1 VSEIAALPFRP
12 DAVIFDMDGL
22 MIDSERVSIACWS
35 EASAAMGIA
44 LPDGFFLQMV
54 GLGDRDCERLLLQHI
69 DEARIASLFSNCHD
83 LYEARTQ
90 AGLPLRPGILELLDL
105 LKTHGVPRAVAT
117 STRQPRANRKLGASG
132 LLPYFDAV
140 VTSSDVQ
147 HPKPAP
153 DIYLLAIEK
162 LGLPAERLVVL
173 EDSCNGL
180 LAARDAG
187 LACVVTVSG
196 YTRDEDF
203 AAAALVVSSLGDPGG
218 LRCRARYLR
227 TVLPGSWS
235 DYPSRSIPPPDSE
248 R

>member
-1 VSEIAALPFRP
+1 MSEIAALPFRP

-153 DIYLLAIEK
+153 DIYLLAAQQ
-162 LGLPAERLVVL
+162 LGKDPARCLAL
-173 EDSCNGL
+173 EDSPAGTRAAVAAGMTAIQVPDL
-180 LAARDAG
+180 VHPDDSLRALGHRIVDSLHDVRALLVPWLAAA
-187 LACVVTVSG
+187 
-196 YTRDEDF
+196 
-203 AAAALVVSSLGDPGG
+203 P
-218 LRCRARYLR
+218 
-227 TVLPGSWS
+227 
-235 DYPSRSIPPPDSE
+235 
-248 R
+248 

>member
-1 VSEIAALPFRP
+1 MSEIAALPFRP

-153 DIYLLAIEK
+153 DIYLLAAQR
-162 LGLPAERLVVL
+162 LGKDPARCLAL
-173 EDSCNGL
+173 EDSPAGTRAAVAAGMTAIQVPDL
-180 LAARDAG
+180 VHPDDSLRALGHRIVDSLHDVRALLVPWLAAA
-187 LACVVTVSG
+187 
-196 YTRDEDF
+196 
-203 AAAALVVSSLGDPGG
+203 P
-218 LRCRARYLR
+218 
-227 TVLPGSWS
+227 
-235 DYPSRSIPPPDSE
+235 
-248 R
+248 

>member
-1 VSEIAALPFRP
+1 MSEIAALPFRP

-35 EASAAMGIA
+35 EASEAMGIA

-69 DEARIASLFSNCHD
+69 DETRIASLFSNCHD

-132 LLPYFDAV
+132 LLPYFDSV

-153 DIYLLAIEK
+153 DIYLLAAQR
-162 LGLPAERLVVL
+162 LGKDPARCLAL
-173 EDSCNGL
+173 EDSPAGTRAAVAAGMTAIQVPDL
-180 LAARDAG
+180 VHPDDSLRALGHRIVDSLHDVRALLVPWLAAA
-187 LACVVTVSG
+187 
-196 YTRDEDF
+196 
-203 AAAALVVSSLGDPGG
+203 P
-218 LRCRARYLR
+218 
-227 TVLPGSWS
+227 
-235 DYPSRSIPPPDSE
+235 
-248 R
+248 